1 MKIPFNKPLV
11 LGREIGYLRQAI
23 EKNNLSEREEFS
35 NKCAQLLEKEISC
48 NKVIM
53 TPSCTSALEMC
64 ALLCDIES
72 GDEIIMPSF
81 THPGTVNP
89 FVRAGAEIVWCDIKE
104 DTKNIDEDKIR
115 PLITKRTKA
124 VVAVHYGGVICRMD
138 KIAAICKKNNLF
150 LIEDAAMS
158 FGSRFKDKPAGSFG
172 DLAVISFHKT
182 KNVQCGEGGALL
194 INNQNMI
201 ERAEFLRDYGT
212 NRIHFEK
219 GLIEKYTWLEKSS
232 NFSMSELQAAFLY
245 SQLINLSKVNEKRNL
260 LFKRYLKNLSDF
272 IANNKLPVIPNG
284 YLSNGHC
291 FYIHT
296 KNERQR
302 KELIHYLKQK
312 GIQAVF
318 HYQPLHKA
326 AFWQDKYNNVDLPIT
341 DFICDTLLRLP
352 MFYSLTI
359 HEVDFTCFKI
369 LEFHKKL
376 S

>member
-11 LGREIGYLRQAI
+11 LGDEIKYLKQVIDKNRFFGKGEFTSKCAELI
-23 EKNNLSEREEFS
+23 EKET
-35 NKCAQLLEKEISC
+35 SC

-64 ALLCDIES
+64 ALLCNIKS
-72 GDEIIMPSF
+72 GDEVIMPSF
-81 THPGTVNP
+81 THPGTANP

-104 DTKNIDEDKIR
+104 NTKNIDENKIE
-115 PLITKRTKA
+115 PLITNKTKA
-124 VVAVHYGGVICRMD
+124 VVAVHYGGVVCRMD
-138 KIAAICKKNNLF
+138 KIAAICKRNDLF

-158 FGSRFKDKPAGSFG
+158 IGSRFKDQPAGSFG

-194 INNQNMI
+194 INKKEM
-201 ERAEFLRDYGT
+201 
-212 NRIHFEK
+212 
-219 GLIEKYTWLEKSS
+219 IEKYTWVEKSS

-245 SQLINLSKVNEKRNL
+245 AQFKNLSKVNEKRNL
-260 LFKRYLKNLSDF
+260 LFNRYLKNLSG
-272 IANNKLPVIPNG
+272 IIENNRLPVIPNG
-284 YLSNGHC
+284 CLSNGHC

-302 KELIHYLKQK
+302 KELIDYLKQE

-326 AFWQDKYNNVDLPIT
+326 AFWQGKYNNVDLPIT
-341 DFICDTLLRLP
+341 DYICGIILRLP

-359 HEVDFTCFKI
+359 QEVDFTCSKI
-369 LEFHKKL
+369 SEFYQKL